1 MDLKVEGIIPAVV
14 TPFSKNSD
22 INEGVFKKL
31 LQYLSASGVHGLFV
45 LGSQGEFYALS
56 HKEKVRL
63 MELAVETVG
72 GKLPIYAGT
81 GTNTTRETVKLSQ
94 IAEKIGI
101 SAVSVITP
109 SYISPTQQE
118 LYEHFLQIAKA
129 VTFPVILYNNPA
141 RSGLQI
147 GTDLASTL
155 SKIPNI
161 LGIKNSSADFSCT
174 VDYIM
179 HTDPDF
185 SVLSG
190 HDYYIY
196 ATLMYGGKG
205 SISATAN
212 VIPELI
218 VQIYERFLKGDFKGS
233 LDAQKR
239 IVPLRRAFSMGT
251 FPQVVKECL
260 RFRNIDVGDARAPV
274 SALTSDERKKLA
286 KIVEATSTTE

>member
-22 INEGVFKKL
+22 INEEVFKEL
-31 LQYLSASGVHGLFV
+31 LQYFTTAGVHGLFV

-56 HKEKVRL
+56 FKEKVRL
-63 MELAVETVG
+63 MELAVETIG
-72 GKLPIYAGT
+72 SRLPIYAGT
-81 GTNTTRETVKLSQ
+81 GTNSTRETVELSQ

-109 SYISPTQQE
+109 SYISPTQKE

-129 VTFPVILYNNPA
+129 VKFPVILYNNPA

-147 GTDLASTL
+147 GTDLVSTL

-161 LGIKNSSADFSCT
+161 VGIKNSSADFSST

-190 HDYYIY
+190 HDYYIF

-212 VIPELI
+212 VVPELI
-218 VQIYERFLKGDFKGS
+218 VKIYERFLKGDFKGS

-274 SALTSDERKKLA
+274 SALASSERKKLE
-286 KIVEATSTTE
+286 KIVKATSTKK

>member
-1 MDLKVEGIIPAVV
+1 MELKVEGIIPAVV

-147 GTDLASTL
+147 GVDLATRL
-155 SKIPNI
+155 SKIPNV
-161 LGIKNSSADFSCT
+161 LGIKNSSADFSST

-179 HTDPDF
+179 HTGPDF

-190 HDYYIY
+190 HDYYIF

-212 VIPELI
+212 AVPELI
-218 VQIYERFLKGDFKGS
+218 VEIYERFLKGDFKGS

-239 IVPLRRAFSMGT
+239 LVPLRKAYSMGT
-251 FPQVVKECL
+251 FPQVVKECMKL
-260 RFRNIDVGDARAPV
+260 RNIDVGDARAPV
-274 SALTSDERKKLA
+274 SPLTSEQRKELERIVKSVLA
-286 KIVEATSTTE
+286 IN

>member
-1 MDLKVEGIIPAVV
+1 MDLKIKGIIPAVV

-22 INEGVFKKL
+22 INEEIFKEL
-31 LQYLSASGVHGLFV
+31 LQYLTTTGVHGLFV

-56 HKEKVRL
+56 FKEKVRL
-63 MELAVETVG
+63 MELAVETIG

-118 LYEHFLQIAKA
+118 LHEHFLQIAKA
-129 VTFPVILYNNPA
+129 VRFPVILYNNPA
-141 RSGLQI
+141 RAGLKI
-147 GTDLASTL
+147 GTDLVSTL

-161 LGIKNSSADFSCT
+161 LGIKNSSADFSST

-190 HDYYIY
+190 HDYYIF

-205 SISATAN
+205 AISATAN
-212 VIPELI
+212 VAPELL
-218 VQIYERFLKGDFKGS
+218 VKIYERFVKGDFKGS
-233 LDAQKR
+233 LDAQKQ

-286 KIVEATSTTE
+286 KIVKVILNTK